1 VTANSRRVHPA
12 FSLLLAAAV
21 AGAFATPP
29 ADAATACKTAS
40 CSGTCTPGAP
50 VGLTTLIGSG
60 DFPSLPT
67 PTSNSP
73 TAFVDPDDGRGRR
86 LISTQQGV
94 IWVWDGPSD
103 TILPTPFLDLRDDVG
118 GPVSNNANE
127 RGLLALAVD
136 PNYATTGELYVF
148 YTAAGSGTIEAG
160 DIVVARYQRSA
171 GNPDLGN
178 PASATVIL
186 VINHPATNHN
196 GGWLA
201 FGPDGFLYISTGDGG
216 GSCDGNVGASGDGQ
230 NPATLAGKML
240 RLDVRNIDPGAGA
253 PDDCQDGGTVANY
266 EVPSTN
272 PYFGQEPACD
282 EVWALGLRNPF
293 RFSFD
298 RTTGDLYIGDVG
310 QDNWEEINLQRAA
323 TAAPVNFGWVC
334 REGCAA
340 SSVSPSSCSTSGCPV
355 DPGTTCEFPRG
366 SGLWDPILC
375 HGNPQGWA
383 SIMGGYRYRGE
394 LVPSISGDYF
404 YGDASCGQI
413 WKTTVLDPAAPAA
426 VDAACWRSGM
436 HGTYGFAE
444 DHLGE
449 LYVVVGGA
457 GRIECI
463 HNGDGCYWAGWRGL
477 FEDDF
482 ETGDTSRWSSAVN
495 LAP

>member
-1 VTANSRRVHPA
+1 VTSNPHRFHRALA
-12 FSLLLAAAV
+12 LLLAS
-21 AGAFATPP
+21 AFAGG
-29 ADAATACKTAS
+29 ALEAATSCKTQSCGGS
-40 CSGTCTPGAP
+40 CSPAP
-50 VGLTTLIGSG
+50 PVELSVLIDSA
-60 DFPSLPT
+60 DFPALPV
-67 PTSNSP
+67 PTGNSP
-73 TAFVDPDDGRGRR
+73 TAFVDPTDGRSRR

-94 IWVWDGPSD
+94 IWVWDGATG

-118 GPVSNNANE
+118 GPVLNNASE

-136 PNYATTGELYVF
+136 PEYAETGELYVF
-148 YTAAGSGTIEAG
+148 YSAADSGPIEAG
-160 DIVVARYQRSA
+160 DIVIARYARSA
-171 GNPDLGN
+171 GNPDVGD
-178 PASATVIL
+178 PASATVLL

-216 GSCDGNVGASGDGQ
+216 GFCDGNAGTGGDGQ
-230 NPATLAGKML
+230 SASTLAGKML
-240 RLDVRNIDPGAGA
+240 RIDVRDVDPGAGP
-253 PDDCQDGGTVANY
+253 PDDCQDGGTTANY

-272 PYFGQEPACD
+272 PFFNQEPACD

-298 RTTGDLYIGDVG
+298 RATGDLYVGDVG

-323 TAAPVNFGWVC
+323 TAAPVNWGWVC

-340 SSVSPSSCSTSGCPV
+340 SSVSPSSCSTAGCPV
-355 DPGTTCEFPRG
+355 DGGATCEFPRG
-366 SGLWDPILC
+366 SGFWDPILC
-375 HGNPQGWA
+375 HSNPQGWS

-394 LVPSISGDYF
+394 LVPSIAGDYF
-404 YGDASCGQI
+404 YGDAGCGQI
-413 WKTTVLDPAAPAA
+413 WKTTVLDPANPAA
-426 VDAACWRSGM
+426 IDAACWQSQM

-463 HNGDGCYWAGWRGL
+463 HDGAGCYWAGWAGL

-482 ETGDTSRWSSAVN
+482 ETGDTSRWSSTAN
-495 LAP
+495 